1 MPVDIDAVNA
11 AAESSPAE
19 ASDWVSLGRGC
30 LQLYRLSFRRQLFSR
45 QTLVC
50 CGLLLLLAALVVAW
64 SLRAQNTPK
73 RFAEQVLMTTYIGFL
88 LPILALSYGAS
99 CVGSEREDRTLIYL
113 LIVPIPRPLVLLT
126 KAAASLSLV
135 WLGTIGSL
143 LLLCGL
149 AGQPGREVWPI
160 FLTGSLLGATA
171 YTTLFLLIGT
181 IFRHGTMISLAYWF
195 FLEVLFG
202 ALPGLMKRITVSFY
216 IKSQLYDAG
225 SDIPLRPLGR
235 VAREM
240 FLAVSGDVAITV
252 LIFASAL
259 FLGLGAYAFHRHQ
272 FPELG

>member
-1 MPVDIDAVNA
+1 MNASVESTSTAEPAWEAV
-11 AAESSPAE
+11 
-19 ASDWVSLGRGC
+19 GRAC
-30 LQLYRLSFRRQLFSR
+30 LQLYGLSLRRQLFSR

-64 SLRAQNTPK
+64 SLQAQNSPK

-113 LIVPIPRPLVLLT
+113 LIVPIPRTLVLLT
-126 KAAASLSLV
+126 KAAASLTLV
-135 WLGTIGSL
+135 WLGTLGSL
-143 LLLCGL
+143 GLLCGL
-149 AGQPGREVWPI
+149 AGPSGREVWSI

-181 IFRHGTMISLAYWF
+181 VFRHGTIISLAYWF

-240 FLAVSGDVAITV
+240 FLAVSGDVALTV
-252 LIFASAL
+252 LIGASAL